1 MNVFV
6 RRYSCIALVLS
17 LSGLSGPGGIALAAE
32 EIKPPS
38 EETPYVQTPQPVVDA
53 MLKLAGV
60 RATDFLIDLGSG
72 DGRIVVTAATQF
84 GVRGFGVDYDPRLVK
99 LATEN
104 AKKAGVDDRV
114 RFVQEDLFKTDLHQA
129 TVITMYLLPE
139 YNLNLRGRF
148 LEQLRPG
155 TRIVSHDYGMG
166 EWQPDLMI
174 DVPAPG
180 KPVGLKQESKVL
192 FWIVPGHFGGKWK
205 TRFPT
210 GRGWKDAVIEIEQRF
225 QEFTGKA
232 VVGSRSFALE
242 RPFLRGD
249 YVSFRFQNGA
259 SMVRFQGRV
268 KEGRI
273 VGQAATE
280 EGREYRWRALR
291 LAAGS

>member
-1 MNVFV
+1 MN
-6 RRYSCIALVLS
+6 ALVRLLS
-17 LSGLSGPGGIALAAE
+17 FFALCLAGGVALAAE

-53 MLKLAGV
+53 MLSLAGV

-72 DGRIVVTAATQF
+72 DGRIVVTAATRF

-148 LEQLRPG
+148 LQQLRPG

-166 EWQPDLMI
+166 EWQPDLSI

-180 KPVGLKQESKVL
+180 KPVGLRQESKVL
-192 FWIVPGHFGGKWK
+192 FWIVPAHFGGKW
-205 TRFPT
+205 RMRVPS
-210 GRGWKDAVIEIEQRF
+210 GGAWKDAVIDIDQRF
-225 QEFTGKA
+225 QEFSGK
-232 VVGSRSFALE
+232 VEMGGKSIELE

-249 YVSFRFQNGA
+249 YVSFRFQNGK
-259 SMVRFQGRV
+259 SMVRFQGKV

-280 EGREYRWRALR
+280 DGKEYRWRALR
-291 LAAGS
+291 LGAGS

>member
-1 MNVFV
+1 MNAF
-6 RRYSCIALVLS
+6 APL
-17 LSGLSGPGGIALAAE
+17 LSGLALVFGLLSGAALAAE
-32 EIKPPS
+32 ENIKPPS

-72 DGRIVVTAATQF
+72 DGRIVVTAATRF
-84 GVRGFGVDYDPRLVK
+84 GVRGFGVDYDPRLVT

-104 AKKAGVDDRV
+104 AKKAGVEDRV

-155 TRIVSHDYGMG
+155 TRIVSHDYDMG
-166 EWQPDLMI
+166 AWRPDVSI

-180 KPVGLKQESKVL
+180 KPVGIKQESKVF
-192 FWIVPGHFGGKWK
+192 FWIVPGRFGGRWT
-205 TRFPT
+205 TRVPT
-210 GRGWKDAVIEIEQRF
+210 GKGWKDAVIEIDQRY
-225 QEFTGKA
+225 QEFSGRALIGKQ
-232 VVGSRSFALE
+232 SIELE

-249 YVSFRFQNGA
+249 YVSFRFQYGT

-273 VGQAATE
+273 VGQTATE
-280 EGREYRWRALR
+280 DGREYRWRAVR
-291 LAAGS
+291 LSAAS